1 MQQITFDGVDGSE
14 LEVRNIH
21 LWYDYANRTKPSPRT
36 KSPIVATVRHGERGV
51 LLERNGNGCKVRVR
65 RGKRLVDGWVT
76 YWFIKE
82 LKQDWQAGRLAL
94 ELEGKNGQ

>member
-36 KSPIVATVRHGERGV
+36 KNPIVATVRHGSNGV
-51 LLERNGNGCKVRVR
+51 LLERLANGCKVRVKQGR
-65 RGKRLVDGWVT
+65 QLLDGWVSF
-76 YWFIKE
+76 WFVKE
-82 LKQDWQAGRLAL
+82 LKQEWNAQRI
-94 ELEGKNGQ
+94 EF